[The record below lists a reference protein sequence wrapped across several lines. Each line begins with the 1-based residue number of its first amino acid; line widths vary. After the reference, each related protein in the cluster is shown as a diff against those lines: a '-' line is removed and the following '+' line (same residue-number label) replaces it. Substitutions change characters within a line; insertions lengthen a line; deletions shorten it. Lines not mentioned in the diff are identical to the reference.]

1 MKKEIIT
8 SLIVASIVLTSCW
21 SSETK
26 IVADEIAKK
35 QVQIKTV
42 EKEFFNEE
50 IKLVWKITPEIET
63 PISSQVA
70 WTIKEINA
78 EVGKEVKKWDILAK
92 IDLSS
97 STYWASFNNAN
108 TAYNNSL
115 NSYNYTE
122 ESINR
127 DLNTAKIQLDNAKSA
142 KDNTYITTDKQ
153 LEIAQ
158 TQLNNIKTTKN
169 NTLATTDES
178 LKQNLIWIDLAQK
191 QLDLAKNNLLNF
203 QKNSDTQLT
212 SLYNQE
218 DSAYDDIRV
227 ALDNAFTAIDN
238 TLTQADIILWVSDK
252 NKNLNDAYELYLW
265 AKNSDTKTK
274 SESALQEARGIYD
287 GYYKAKD
294 YSTKEK
300 TLDLLNKVITLSQ
313 KTSALCDNMIAML
326 DNSITWWSFT
336 QDSLNSLKYNA
347 LGTWISTKQSTVNTI
362 KWWLISAKNWLIKL
376 SDAINTT
383 KTSIDTQKSSLN
395 KTIEISETSLANAKQ
410 WYANL
415 KAWNTTQIDNI
426 DWNEQLLQTQLENT
440 VALIKQT
447 RDNVDNSLRIAQSN
461 YDSTKA
467 KLNSQRVAAKSQI
480 DNAKWW
486 KDLAWIQLNNTSIV
500 APFDWIITT
509 RNIELWTMVNP
520 GTLTFAIWDKS
531 QLKAKLD
538 LNSDNISFL
547 TLWQLAKIKK
557 WETTSTGIISLLS
570 PTTDP
575 TTKMFKAEIKLL
587 TKPDN
592 INLGDYI
599 DIIINK
605 INVKEKMLLVPFSSV
620 VSLGQWDYSV
630 FVVKDNIAKTRQV
643 KVWEQNS
650 NQVQILSWLQ
660 EWEKVV
666 TSWTLTLQDW
676 DAISEENSK

>member
-1 MKKEIIT
+1 MKKEIIA

-336 QDSLNSLKYNA
+336 QDSLNSLKYNV

-500 APFDWIITT
+500 APFDWIITA

-605 INVKEKMLLVPFSSV
+605 VNAKEKMLLVPFSSV